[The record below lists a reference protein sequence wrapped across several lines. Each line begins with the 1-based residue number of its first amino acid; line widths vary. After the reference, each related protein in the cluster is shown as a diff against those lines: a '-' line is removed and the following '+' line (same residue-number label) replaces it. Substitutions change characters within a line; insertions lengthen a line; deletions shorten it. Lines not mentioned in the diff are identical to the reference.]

1 MPLITP
7 NQLKEIFPI
16 SEQMRNTVDE
26 GRSAVRSILRGDDKR
41 VLAVVGP
48 CSIHD
53 IESAK
58 DYALRLKELSDRLND
73 KLFIVMRVYLEKPR
87 TSIGW
92 KGFLNDPYLNNS
104 CSIEDGLKLSR
115 ELLSFIAELGLPA
128 GGELL
133 NPATPLYFH
142 DLYSWSAIGA
152 RTSESQSHRDMAGG
166 LDTVVGF
173 KNSTDGNVEIAIN
186 ALLSASSP
194 RKYIGITTEGKA
206 SVINTTGNR
215 DTHIVLRGGKIP
227 NYSSRHIRE
236 YEDRLSQLGL
246 PQRIMVDCS
255 HGNSSKSAMNQTE
268 VLDSVSKQINE
279 GNTSI
284 FGFMLESNINTGRQE
299 IPADISKLK
308 YGVSVTDECLGWE
321 STEKLLTKFHNDYH
335 PSK

>member
-1 MPLITP
+1 MLLITP
-7 NQLKEIFPI
+7 NKLKESLPL
-16 SEQMRNTVDE
+16 SEQMRKTVEE
-26 GRSAVRSILRGDDKR
+26 GRIAVRSILRGDDKR

-58 DYALRLKELSDRLND
+58 DYAVRLKSLSDKLKD

-87 TSIGW
+87 TSTGW
-92 KGFLNDPYLNNS
+92 KGFVNDPYLNNS

-115 ELLSFIAELGLPA
+115 ELLSFIAGIGLPA
-128 GGELL
+128 GGEVL
-133 NPATPLYFH
+133 NPATPHYLH

-152 RTSESQSHRDMAGG
+152 RTSESQTHRDMAGG
-166 LDTVVGF
+166 FDTVTGF
-173 KNSTDGNVEIAIN
+173 KNSTDGNVDIAIN
-186 ALLSASSP
+186 AILSASKP
-194 RKYIGITTEGKA
+194 RKYIGFTPEGKV
-206 SVINTTGNR
+206 SVIDTPGNT

-227 NYSSRHIRE
+227 NYSSSYIRE
-236 YEDRLSQLGL
+236 YEERLNQLGL

-255 HGNSSKSAMNQTE
+255 HGNSSKNAASQTD
-268 VLDSVSKQINE
+268 VLDSISNQIKE

-321 STEKLLTKFHNDYH
+321 STEKLLTKFYDDLG
-335 PSK
+335 